1 MELMVCKTKVGIARP
16 ESGSGRT
23 TIPLAVMNFLDIEHG
38 DTVKWMLT
46 VEEGRKVVVFEKLK

>member
-1 MELMVCKTKVGIARP
+1 MVCKTKVGIARP